1 MARSNTRSI
10 EYDDQALRKF
20 FAEMDPKQ
28 RTKVLRGGFRTMAS
42 TFRKAAINNLRA
54 EMNSNADLEKGV
66 RAIVFKQTLGF
77 RVTVGTTMR
86 RTKDRHGWQGVHGF
100 YANRQVRKNPTRYSI
115 RPVLIWA
122 EDGTV
127 PRRTKGERKV
137 HKTERGFRKAYAYNG
152 AYRGRMRRY
161 AFMVKAKEQ
170 TASSLTQ
177 KAQESLIKYT
187 VKIAKKYG
195 CAV

>member
-1 MARSNTRSI
+1 
-10 EYDDQALRKF
+10 
-20 FAEMDPKQ
+20 
-28 RTKVLRGGFRTMAS
+28 MAS

-127 PRRTKGERKV
+127 PRRTKGERKT

-170 TASSLTQ
+170 TASLLTQ